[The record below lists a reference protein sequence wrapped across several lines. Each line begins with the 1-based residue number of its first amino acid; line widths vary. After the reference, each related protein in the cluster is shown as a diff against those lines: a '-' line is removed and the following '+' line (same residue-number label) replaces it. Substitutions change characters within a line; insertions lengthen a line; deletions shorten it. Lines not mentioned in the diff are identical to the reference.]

1 MRLFYDGLL
10 LFLRLAVRMGAWF
23 SPKLKSFVH
32 GRVDVFTRLR
42 TRLASSPGRYIWVHC
57 ASLGEFEQGRP
68 VIEEFRKT
76 LPGYRIL
83 LTFFSPSGYEVR
95 KNYDG
100 ADIVCYLPWDTA
112 PNAQK
117 WVSLVKPV
125 LAIFVKYEYWHH
137 YIAALRKEG
146 TPLISVSAI
155 FRPDQVYFRWYGGF
169 YRRILMNVTHFFVQN
184 EESLSLLKS
193 IGITQLS
200 LGGDT
205 RFDRVVQIVNQ
216 ARDIRMAEAFASG
229 STVLVAG
236 SIWPDDYAAL
246 LPAINEGRLKFII
259 APHEISERF
268 LATMENELRVNH
280 IRFSRASETDVNSY
294 SVLLVDNVG
303 MLSGLYRYGKY
314 AFVGG
319 GFREGLHN
327 ILEAACYGVPVCFG
341 NRAYSAYQEAND
353 LIASKG
359 AFAVADSNE
368 LKNTLTWLEQPD
380 NYTQASA
387 TARDYVVRHT
397 GATDR
402 IVSYCNQLLK

>member
-10 LFLRLAVRMGAWF
+10 LFLRGAVRVGAWF
-23 SPKLKSFVH
+23 SPKLKSFVR
-32 GRVDVFTRLR
+32 GRADVFAQLR
-42 TRLASSPGRYIWVHC
+42 SGLANSPGRYIWIHC

-68 VIEEFRKT
+68 VIEELRKT
-76 LPGYRIL
+76 LPGYKFL

-100 ADIVCYLPWDTA
+100 AEIVCYLPWDTA
-112 PNAQK
+112 GNAKK
-117 WVSLVKPV
+117 WLSFVKPE

-146 TPLISVSAI
+146 IPLISISAI
-155 FRPDQVYFRWYGGF
+155 FRPDQIYFKWYGGF

-184 EESLSLLKS
+184 DESLRLLKS
-193 IGITQLS
+193 IGVTQLS

-205 RFDRVVQIVNQ
+205 RFDRVVQIVKQ
-216 ARDIRMAEAFASG
+216 AREIPLAAEFAG
-229 STVLVAG
+229 RGTVLVAG
-236 SIWPDDYAAL
+236 SIWPDDFAVL
-246 LPAINEGRLKFII
+246 LPIINEGSLKVIL

-268 LATMENELRVNH
+268 LAAMEGELRVKYVRYSQAQH
-280 IRFSRASETDVNSY
+280 AEVSAC

-303 MLSGLYRYGKY
+303 MLSSLYRYGKH

-319 GFREGLHN
+319 GYKEGLHN

-353 LIASKG
+353 LIAQKG
-359 AFAVADSNE
+359 AFAVGDNAD
-368 LKNTLTWLEQPD
+368 LKNALTWLAQPD
-380 NYTQASA
+380 NYTHAST
-387 TARDYVVRHT
+387 TARTYVTRHT
-397 GATDR
+397 GATAR
-402 IVSYCNQLLK
+402 IVTYCNQLLK